1 MNPLAVPFC
10 LGCENR
16 YQANKTSSGYAA
28 ILWQFSPGRR
38 FSGILA
44 AFFEIASA
52 IISCR
57 ILTPTWCFRVYDSV
71 KREIEPMIDIAKA
84 IFDTTNELGRLLHD
98 RNIDDLDDE
107 DFATAITIISDPF
120 LE

>member
-1 MNPLAVPFC
+1 
-10 LGCENR
+10 
-16 YQANKTSSGYAA
+16 
-28 ILWQFSPGRR
+28 
-38 FSGILA
+38 
-44 AFFEIASA
+44 
-52 IISCR
+52 
-57 ILTPTWCFRVYDSV
+57 
-71 KREIEPMIDIAKA
+71 MIDIAKA